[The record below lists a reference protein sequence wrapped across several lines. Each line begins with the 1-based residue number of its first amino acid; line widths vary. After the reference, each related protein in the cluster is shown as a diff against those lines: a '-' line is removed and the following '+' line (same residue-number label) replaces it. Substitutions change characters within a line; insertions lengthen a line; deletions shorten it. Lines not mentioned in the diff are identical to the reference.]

1 MELALS
7 DEQRMIQAS
16 AERFLA
22 QVASS
27 AEVRAAMASEQGY
40 NPATWARIAGELY
53 WPALAI
59 PEAYG
64 GLGLGFIEVCL
75 LQEQLGR
82 RLLPSAFYATCCLA
96 LPALL
101 MSRNE
106 PLKAHWLPLI
116 AAGEVT
122 ASLAYASASRWDDT
136 AVQVYAQSCT
146 GGYRLNGQ
154 YLQVIEIGRA
164 HV

>member
-64 GLGLGFIEVCL
+64 GLGLSFVEVCL

-101 MSRNE
+101 LSRNE
-106 PLKAHWLPLI
+106 PLKAH
-116 AAGEVT
+116 
-122 ASLAYASASRWDDT
+122 
-136 AVQVYAQSCT
+136 
-146 GGYRLNGQ
+146 
-154 YLQVIEIGRA
+154 
-164 HV
+164 